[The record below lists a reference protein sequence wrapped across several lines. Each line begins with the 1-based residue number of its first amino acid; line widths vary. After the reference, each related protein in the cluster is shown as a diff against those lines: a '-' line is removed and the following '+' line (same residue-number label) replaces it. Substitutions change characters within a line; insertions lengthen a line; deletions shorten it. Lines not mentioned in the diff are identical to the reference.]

1 MNFLIFKFSQYYG
14 TKVLIS
20 RNLNLD
26 AKFLKC
32 HNLESQFG
40 ELLRPQAPLFQKV
53 KEIL

>member
-26 AKFLKC
+26 AKFLKR
-32 HNLESQFG
+32 HNLESQSQ
-40 ELLRPQAPLFQKV
+40 LLHLKKV
-53 KEIL
+53 KDIL